1 MCRAREL
8 VLPASAS
15 VPHGNVYPMDLTLS
29 SNCLLKLCWP
39 QAKGWLAV
47 FLLVASG
54 WGSPA
59 FAAQASNPDESV
71 IPPSGNLEETVE
83 NAFDDASDGSI
94 ALEKLRAARP
104 DFAFQLD
111 GQSAIAGYLRVV
123 VENGPMLYV
132 ATDGSH
138 FFDGDVYQIGPS
150 GFIDVENLRFT
161 AERKRWIA
169 NINTDDMIVFSPKGE
184 KRAII
189 NVFTDIDCGYC
200 RKMHREIDQLNAYG
214 IEVRYLAYPR
224 SGVDSEG
231 YQKMVT
237 AWCAPDRK
245 DALTRMKRGEDMPI
259 AVCSDHPVD
268 EHFALGGKVGVT
280 GTPSVLL
287 MDGSMIPGYQPA
299 DALAEQLG
307 LMSAE

>member
-1 MCRAREL
+1 
-8 VLPASAS
+8 
-15 VPHGNVYPMDLTLS
+15 MDHTLI
-29 SNCLLKLCWP
+29 SNLFLKLSWPRANCW
-39 QAKGWLAV
+39 LSV
-47 FLLVASG
+47 FVLVASSS
-54 WGSPA
+54 GSPA
-59 FAAQASNPDESV
+59 FAAQAWDSDEPV
-71 IPPSGNLEETVE
+71 TPPSGNLKETVE
-83 NAFDDASDGSI
+83 NAFGDASHGSI

-104 DFAFQLD
+104 DFEFQLD
-111 GQSAIAGYLRVV
+111 GQSAIPGYLRVV
-123 VENGPMLYV
+123 VKNGPTLYV
-132 ATDGSH
+132 ATEGSH

-150 GFIDVENLRFT
+150 GFIDVEDLRFT

-169 NINTDDMIVFSPKGE
+169 NINADDMIVFSPKGE

-200 RKMHREIDQLNAYG
+200 RKMHREIDQLKAYG

-231 YQKMVT
+231 YRKMVT

-259 AVCSDHPVD
+259 ALCSDHPVD

-280 GTPSVLL
+280 GTPSVVL

-307 LMSAE
+307 LIQSSSE

>member
-1 MCRAREL
+1 
-8 VLPASAS
+8 
-15 VPHGNVYPMDLTLS
+15 MDLTLI
-29 SNCLLKLCWP
+29 SNFFLKLSWP
-39 QAKGWLAV
+39 QTKGWLAV
-47 FLLVASG
+47 ILLVISG
-54 WGSPA
+54 SGSPA
-59 FAAQASNPDESV
+59 FAAQASNSDGSV
-71 IPPSGNLEETVE
+71 MPYSGNLKETVE
-83 NAFDDASDGSI
+83 NAFGDAWDGSI

-104 DFAFQLD
+104 DFKFQLD
-111 GQSAIAGYLRVV
+111 GQSAIPGYLRVL
-123 VENGPMLYV
+123 VENGPTLYV

-150 GFIDVENLRFT
+150 GFIDVEDLRFT
-161 AERKRWIA
+161 SERKRWIA
-169 NINTDDMIVFSPKGE
+169 NINADDMIVFSPKGE

-224 SGVDSEG
+224 SGIDTEG

-245 DALTRMKRGEDMPI
+245 DALTRMKRGEDMPL
-259 AVCSDHPVD
+259 ALCSDHPVD
-268 EHFALGGKVGVT
+268 EHFTLGGKVGVT
-280 GTPSVLL
+280 GTPSVVL

-307 LMSAE
+307 LRSAE